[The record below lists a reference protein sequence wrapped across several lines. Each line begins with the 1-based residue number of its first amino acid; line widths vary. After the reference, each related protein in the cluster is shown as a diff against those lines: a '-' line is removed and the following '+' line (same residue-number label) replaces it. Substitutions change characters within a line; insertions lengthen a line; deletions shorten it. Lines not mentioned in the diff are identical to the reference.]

1 MGILDKAKQFIAQH
15 DEQIDSAA
23 AKAGDFVDRKTKGK
37 YSDKIGSAVGT
48 VQKATGD
55 AKPAAGSAQPADSAQ
70 AVQPD
75 QTDQT
80 GQTGPA
86 GKPGEAPQPGA

>member
-37 YSDKIGSAVGT
+37 YSDKIGSAVGS
-48 VQKATGD
+48 VQRATGDRTSPAAGD
-55 AKPAAGSAQPADSAQ
+55 AKPAESAQPQPPAA
-70 AVQPD
+70 QPD
-75 QTDQT
+75 
-80 GQTGPA
+80 PA
-86 GKPGEAPQPGA
+86 VKPGETPPPGA